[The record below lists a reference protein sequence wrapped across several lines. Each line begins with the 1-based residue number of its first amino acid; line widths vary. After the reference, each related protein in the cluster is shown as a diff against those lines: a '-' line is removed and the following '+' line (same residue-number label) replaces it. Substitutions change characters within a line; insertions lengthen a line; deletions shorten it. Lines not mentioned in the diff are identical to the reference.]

1 MEAIRS
7 RALSVLRGQSGH
19 RSVQLRK
26 RKSKLYSKDPRGA
39 NTGGGLF
46 GENAIFVLLT
56 FAFRVFNCF
65 MVQTSFV
72 PDEYWQ
78 SLEVAHNMTFN
89 YGYLTWEWNE
99 GLRGFTYP
107 LLFASVYKVLD
118 WIGKDEVFFLV
129 WIPRLIQA
137 IFSGLADVRLYG
149 LMRRLENANV
159 AKWVYFCQLCSWF
172 TWFCCTRTLTNTM
185 ETVLGTLALYSFPL
199 EGSPTK
205 SSTKY
210 LLFVALAFV
219 IRPTAIILWIP
230 LLIYH
235 FFKEPKKLDLVLQ
248 QCLPV
253 GLFTFGASL
262 IIDRVFFD
270 KWTFVQWNFLKFNV
284 LQNMGSFYGS
294 HPWHW
299 YISQGFPVIIGTHL
313 PFFLHGVVVAPRRY
327 VVLLVAIAWTL
338 LIYSFLSH
346 KEFRFIYPVLPLC
359 MIFCGFSFSHFK
371 CWKKTAVGVLVVSN
385 LLPALYTGLVHQRGA
400 LDVMSTIQQLCKK
413 ENSSLLVLMPC
424 HSIPYYSHVHCPL
437 KMNFLECPPDI
448 GDPETYVDE
457 AELFYMSPIAWLNA
471 EFHDATRLPT
481 HLVMFSALEKEISTF
496 LTTNSYVKK
505 ASIFHTHVPEGRI
518 GSHIYMYERD
528 LN

>member
-1 MEAIRS
+1 MHVPFTNCI
-7 RALSVLRGQSGH
+7 
-19 RSVQLRK
+19 
-26 RKSKLYSKDPRGA
+26 
-39 NTGGGLF
+39 NF
-46 GENAIFVLLT
+46 LLT
-56 FAFRVFNCF
+56 TSRILITCVFC
-65 MVQTSFV
+65 
-72 PDEYWQ
+72 
-78 SLEVAHNMTFN
+78 
-89 YGYLTWEWNE
+89 
-99 GLRGFTYP
+99 R
-107 LLFASVYKVLD
+107 
-118 WIGKDEVFFLV
+118 
-129 WIPRLIQA
+129 
-137 IFSGLADVRLYG
+137 
-149 LMRRLENANV
+149 
-159 AKWVYFCQLCSWF
+159 
-172 TWFCCTRTLTNTM
+172 
-185 ETVLGTLALYSFPL
+185 
-199 EGSPTK
+199 
-205 SSTKY
+205 
-210 LLFVALAFV
+210 
-219 IRPTAIILWIP
+219 
-230 LLIYH
+230 
-235 FFKEPKKLDLVLQ
+235 
-248 QCLPV
+248 
-253 GLFTFGASL
+253 LFTFGASL

-327 VVLLVAIAWTL
+327 IVLLVAIAWTL

-400 LDVMSTIQQLCKK
+400 LDVMSNIQQLCKK

-448 GDPETYVDE
+448 GDPEMYVDE

-471 EFHDATRLPT
+471 EFHDTTRLPT

>member
-1 MEAIRS
+1 NTAAED
-7 RALSVLRGQSGH
+7 SVDAGSGVGH
-19 RSVQLRK
+19 RK
-26 RKSKLYSKDPRGA
+26 RRGDICQEVGA
-39 NTGGGLF
+39 NTCIRQVSAPF
-46 GENAIFVLLT
+46 SPPE
-56 FAFRVFNCF
+56 
-65 MVQTSFV
+65 S
-72 PDEYWQ
+72 
-78 SLEVAHNMTFN
+78 N

-159 AKWVYFCQLCSWF
+159 AKWVFFCQLCSWF
-172 TWFCCTRTLTNTM
+172 TWFCCTRTLTNAM

-210 LLFVALAFV
+210 LLFVALAFL

-270 KWTFVQWNFLKFNV
+270 KV
-284 LQNMGSFYGS
+284 
-294 HPWHW
+294 
-299 YISQGFPVIIGTHL
+299 
-313 PFFLHGVVVAPRRY
+313 
-327 VVLLVAIAWTL
+327 
-338 LIYSFLSH
+338 
-346 KEFRFIYPVLPLC
+346 C
-359 MIFCGFSFSHFK
+359 FS
-371 CWKKTAVGVLVVSN
+371 
-385 LLPALYTGLVHQRGA
+385 
-400 LDVMSTIQQLCKK
+400 
-413 ENSSLLVLMPC
+413 
-424 HSIPYYSHVHCPL
+424 
-437 KMNFLECPPDI
+437 
-448 GDPETYVDE
+448 GD
-457 AELFYMSPIAWLNA
+457 
-471 EFHDATRLPT
+471 
-481 HLVMFSALEKEISTF
+481 
-496 LTTNSYVKK
+496 
-505 ASIFHTHVPEGRI
+505 
-518 GSHIYMYERD
+518 
-528 LN
+528 